1 MPALKPLTAEAAIKI
16 ISPNGVAGAVNVIV
30 HEHTLDAVYQALRY
44 VQRTE
49 IIAESD
55 KSAWAMVVLQL
66 TGMDSVAG
74 LENNYDYLRK
84 VTELNSKKHENNAWS
99 LRAKNF
105 SDQYETAQTNKFFQ
119 KAISKGMI
127 SDPSKV
133 EEIIRS
139 TPANT
144 KERLQNI
151 DQALLN
157 VETKLQ
163 NIDKAFKIQQHFNTA
178 IAVGLVVS
186 GISFGI
192 SLFRIS
198 NRLEGQFT
206 YYHHHRLHHCLHHR
220 LHHHMPSSNLS
231 AFLIF
236 LLRFGK
242 TNTPVGH
249 CVDCNHCKR
258 ETPASTFLLLRS

>member
-16 ISPNGVAGAVNVIV
+16 ISPNGVAGTVNVIV

-44 VQRTE
+44 VQRTD
-49 IIAESD
+49 IIAESE

-74 LENNYDYLRK
+74 LENNCDYLRK
-84 VTELNSKKHENNAWS
+84 ATELNSKKHENNAWS

-144 KERLQNI
+144 KK
-151 DQALLN
+151 DC
-157 VETKLQ
+157 
-163 NIDKAFKIQQHFNTA
+163 KIWIRPF
-178 IAVGLVVS
+178 
-186 GISFGI
+186 
-192 SLFRIS
+192 
-198 NRLEGQFT
+198 
-206 YYHHHRLHHCLHHR
+206 
-220 LHHHMPSSNLS
+220 
-231 AFLIF
+231 
-236 LLRFGK
+236 
-242 TNTPVGH
+242 
-249 CVDCNHCKR
+249 
-258 ETPASTFLLLRS
+258 

>member
-44 VQRTE
+44 VQRTDM
-49 IIAESD
+49 IAESE

-74 LENNYDYLRK
+74 LENNCDYLRK
-84 VTELNSKKHENNAWS
+84 ATELNSKKHENNAWC

-105 SDQYETAQTNKFFQ
+105 SEQYETAQTKKFFQ
-119 KAISKGMI
+119 KAISKGII

-133 EEIIRS
+133 EEVIRS

-144 KERLQNI
+144 KERLQNM
-151 DQALLN
+151 DQAFLN

-163 NIDKAFKIQQHFNTA
+163 NIDKALKIQQQFNIA
-178 IAVGLVVS
+178 MAVGLVV
-186 GISFGI
+186 FGI

-198 NRLEGQFT
+198 IRLEGQFT
-206 YYHHHRLHHCLHHR
+206 YHHRLHHR
-220 LHHHMPSSNLS
+220 LHHHMPSSKLS

-236 LLRFGK
+236 LLRFGE

-249 CVDCNHCKR
+249 RVDCNHCKR
-258 ETPASTFLLLRS
+258 ETRLFAWHQIC

>member
-44 VQRTE
+44 VQRTDM
-49 IIAESD
+49 IAESE

-74 LENNYDYLRK
+74 LENNCDYLRK
-84 VTELNSKKHENNAWS
+84 ATELNSKKHENNAWC

-105 SDQYETAQTNKFFQ
+105 SEQYETAQTNKFFQ
-119 KAISKGMI
+119 KAISKGII

-144 KERLQNI
+144 KERLQNM
-151 DQALLN
+151 DQAFLNVETKLQNIDKAFLN

-163 NIDKAFKIQQHFNTA
+163 NIDKAFKIQQQFN
-178 IAVGLVVS
+178 IVMAVGLVVS

-198 NRLEGQFT
+198 IRLEGQFT
-206 YYHHHRLHHCLHHR
+206 YHHHHRLHHRWRTNEVISNSKFLHG
-220 LHHHMPSSNLS
+220 ND
-231 AFLIF
+231 
-236 LLRFGK
+236 G
-242 TNTPVGH
+242 
-249 CVDCNHCKR
+249 
-258 ETPASTFLLLRS
+258 

>member
-16 ISPNGVAGAVNVIV
+16 MSPNGVAGAVNVIV
-30 HEHTLDAVYQALRY
+30 HEHTLDAIYQALRY
-44 VQRTE
+44 FQRTD
-49 IIAESD
+49 IIAESE
-55 KSAWAMVVLQL
+55 KGAWAMVVLQI

-74 LENNYDYLRK
+74 LENNFDYLRK
-84 VTELNSKKHENNAWS
+84 ATELYSKKHENNAWC

-127 SDPSKV
+127 SDLSKI

-151 DQALLN
+151 DKVL
-157 VETKLQ
+157 
-163 NIDKAFKIQQHFNTA
+163 KIQQQFNIA
-178 IAVGLVVS
+178 MAVGFVV
-186 GISFGI
+186 FGAF
-192 SLFRIS
+192 LFRMSI
-198 NRLEGQFT
+198 RLEGQFT
-206 YYHHHRLHHCLHHR
+206 YHLPHHR
-220 LHHHMPSSNLS
+220 PSSKLS

-236 LLRFGK
+236 LLRFGE
-242 TNTPVGH
+242 TNTPAGH
-249 CVDCNHCKR
+249 RVDCNHCKR
-258 ETPASTFLLLRS
+258 ETRLFAWHQIC